1 MAAALVANME
11 HSNVATSSANQGPLN
26 EPKTMLNMATRLA
39 VLVFTNGN
47 TNCSHRTIHYHASAN
62 MTVVQHPIKP

>member
-1 MAAALVANME
+1 MAAVLVANMDN
-11 HSNVATSSANQGPLN
+11 SKVVTSFAKQGPLS

-39 VLVFTNGN
+39 TLVFTNGN

-62 MTVVQHPIKP
+62 MTVVQRLIRL